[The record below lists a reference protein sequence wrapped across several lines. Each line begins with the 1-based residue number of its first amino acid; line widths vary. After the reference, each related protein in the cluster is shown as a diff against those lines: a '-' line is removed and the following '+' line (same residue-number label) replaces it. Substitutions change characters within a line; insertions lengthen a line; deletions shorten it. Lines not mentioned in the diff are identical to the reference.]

1 MDVNKVTLLGNLV
14 RDPGLKTLP
23 SGQNL
28 SFFSLAT
35 NYAWKDIKT
44 KEKKEAVDFHRVMA
58 WGKLAD
64 IIAKYLK
71 KGSRIY
77 LEGRLQQKSW
87 KDKVGNFQNRTNIV
101 ADNLVMLGPRGKE
114 KEPAELAKEEVN
126 LNEVQVEE

>member
-14 RDPGLKTLP
+14 RDPGFKKLP
-23 SGQNL
+23 SGQNMTY
-28 SFFSLAT
+28 FSLAT
-35 NYAWKDIKT
+35 NYSWKDIRT
-44 KEKKEAVDFHRVMA
+44 KEKKESVDFHRIMA

-77 LEGRLQQKSW
+77 LEGRLQHKSW
-87 KDKVGNFQNRTNIV
+87 KDKTGNFQNRTNIV
-101 ADNLVMLGPRGKE
+101 ADNLVMLGPRDKKG
-114 KEPAELAKEEVN
+114 EPAELAKEEVN